1 MKISKLHFIYIMA
14 INYFFI
20 IIYIYGVYMTQ
31 SFDSW
36 TDYNDWLIANYVN
49 YNIYKVNEIN
59 GKIEIE
65 YCNKGDLDKIIAQQK
80 ENAN

>member
-1 MKISKLHFIYIMA
+1 
-14 INYFFI
+14 
-20 IIYIYGVYMTQ
+20 MTQ

-36 TDYNDWLIANYVN
+36 TEYNDWLIANYVN

-80 ENAN
+80 ENTN